1 MIESA
6 IAFTLFDKV
15 LAGIGL
21 LREGTKRRTEKTDQ
35 ALFAL
40 YAALAESRAYITDRA
55 NGKRRDRKQ
64 EFSIAKLWHAAS
76 VPLRE
81 IDAEFAERCFIKGG
95 YWMEPDT
102 WDKKQIQEK
111 GIAIESVFEETRKLL
126 VR

>member
-21 LREGTKRRTEKTDQ
+21 IRDDKKRRTEKTNQ

-40 YAALAESRAYITDRA
+40 YAALAESRSYIAERA
-55 NGKRRDRKQ
+55 AGKRRNRDK
-64 EFSIAKLWHAAS
+64 EFAIARLWHAAS

-81 IDAEFAERCFIKGG
+81 IDREFAERCFVKGG
-95 YWMEPDT
+95 YWMEPDA
-102 WDKKQIQEK
+102 WDKKRIREK
-111 GIAIESVFEETRKLL
+111 GIAIENVFDETRKLL